1 MPPQGTLRSF
11 ALTPRIVTGDSRG
24 NVEIWDVE
32 KRVMEESFIAHEHDV
47 LTLSVFSYLDCMDRN
62 TDCMPS
68 TLIVSGGVDAK
79 VV

>member
-1 MPPQGTLRSF
+1 
-11 ALTPRIVTGDSRG
+11 
-24 NVEIWDVE
+24 
-32 KRVMEESFIAHEHDV
+32 MEESFIAHEHDV

-62 TDCMPS
+62 TDCMPF